1 MRSHSLKTR
10 SLRTRSL
17 NPLRPLTAVTAAAA
31 TLFALTA
38 CGGPD
43 LAESEHYTDLSDQ
56 PMAASGI
63 ELATVDGEPW
73 GFTDVAEDRLTLL
86 FFGYTSCPDV
96 CPMTMAEINL
106 ALDQAGD
113 DAEGFDVVMVSSDP
127 ARDTDEQLR
136 SWLDR
141 FDPDFQGVR
150 GDIDDTVQAAL
161 DYGIPIDAPEE
172 TEGEYLVTH
181 GGRILVLTP
190 GGEAAGMFAEGVEA
204 DQIAPLLP
212 VLLTELL

>member
-1 MRSHSLKTR
+1 MTDP
-10 SLRTRSL
+10 RTGPARWSAL
-17 NPLRPLTAVTAAAA
+17 AALL
-31 TLFALTA
+31 LFGATA
-38 CGGPD
+38 CGGGVDP
-43 LAESEHYTDLSDQ
+43 AGVEHYLDLSDQ
-56 PMAASGI
+56 PMAASEI

-96 CPMTMAEINL
+96 CPMTMAEIDL
-106 ALDQAGD
+106 ALDEAGD
-113 DAEGFDVVMVSSDP
+113 DADGFDVVMVSSDP
-127 ARDTDEQLR
+127 VRDTDQQLR

-150 GDIDDTVQAAL
+150 GDVDATVEAAR
-161 DYGIPIDAPEE
+161 DYGVPIEAPQE
-172 TEGEYLVTH
+172 TEGEYLVSH

-190 GGEAAGMFAEGVEA
+190 GGEAAGMFDEGVTA

-212 VLLTELL
+212 ALREELL

>member
-1 MRSHSLKTR
+1 MRTQLP
-10 SLRTRSL
+10 
-17 NPLRPLTAVTAAAA
+17 NPLWNRPLAAAA
-31 TLFALTA
+31 TAAVLLTATA

-43 LAESEHYTDLSDQ
+43 LAGAEHYLDLSDQ

-73 GFTDVAEDRLTLL
+73 GFSDVADDRLTLL

-106 ALDQAGD
+106 ALEEAGD
-113 DAEGFDVVMVSSDP
+113 DADGFDVVMVSSDP
-127 ARDTDEQLR
+127 ARDTDQQLR

-150 GDIDDTVQAAL
+150 GDVEDTVQAAQ
-161 DYGIPIDAPEE
+161 DYGIPIEAPEE
-172 TEGEYLVTH
+172 TEGDYLVSH

-190 GGEAAGMFAEGVEA
+190 GGEAAGMFDEGVRA